1 MSVIDQEEALKLY
14 DAGADIYL
22 ITSFSSPIYVTER
35 MEIERGPEHYQMSAT
50 ELERFRN
57 LEWEMQK
64 YPQIQSLKEANLL
77 LGARRTF
84 GIYQIKDDSP
94 GENYAFMNM
103 SFIES
108 HGMQI
113 KKKIMNWSMWENY
126 MEICRWM
133 IF

>member
-1 MSVIDQEEALKLY
+1 
-14 DAGADIYL
+14 
-22 ITSFSSPIYVTER
+22 
-35 MEIERGPEHYQMSAT
+35 
-50 ELERFRN
+50 
-57 LEWEMQK
+57 MQK

-113 KKKIMNWSMWENY
+113 KKEDYELVYVGELYGNMSLDDILKDSILTDQKTSEDILCPSVISW
-126 MEICRWM
+126 
-133 IF
+133 F